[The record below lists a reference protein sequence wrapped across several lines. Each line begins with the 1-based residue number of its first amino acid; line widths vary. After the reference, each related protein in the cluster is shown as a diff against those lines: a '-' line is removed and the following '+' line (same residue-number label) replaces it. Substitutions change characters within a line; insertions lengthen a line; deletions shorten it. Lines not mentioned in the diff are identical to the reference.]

1 MGSGGTNSPPIGD
14 IDMPKLVFA
23 ASLVAALI
31 LAACGS
37 TTPPPSQAPASP
49 PGEGQVSAPPAS
61 PAPSDPADPSES
73 PVVTPAPTARPTPD
87 PTAKPTPR
95 PTPVS
100 FSRLEQYLVD
110 GILRGEGDC
119 SPVRSSALP
128 GRAIAGIDCDLIG
141 SPVARMGIY
150 LFGSEAD
157 TLDAYWAR
165 MQAEGIGL
173 ESGDGCIDRQGE
185 NAYIP
190 WDPADGIAPYRLACF
205 VNDEGYGNFR
215 ITLPGPHVYIG
226 LLGRTADFSA
236 LDRWAFLG
244 NTDTPS
250 YPTMWRPPAE

>member
-1 MGSGGTNSPPIGD
+1 MH
-14 IDMPKLVFA
+14 KLVFA
-23 ASLVAALI
+23 ASLVAALV

-37 TTPPPSQAPASP
+37 STPPPSQPPASP
-49 PGEGQVSAPPAS
+49 PGQGQVSAPPAS
-61 PAPSDPADPSES
+61 PAPSDPTGPTPS
-73 PVVTPAPTARPTPD
+73 PVVTPAPTVRPTPN
-87 PTAKPTPR
+87 PTPR

-100 FSRLEQYLVD
+100 FSRAEQYLVD

-119 SPVRSSALP
+119 SPVRSNALP
-128 GRAIAGIDCDLIG
+128 GRAIAGIECDLVG

-165 MQAEGIGL
+165 MRAEGIEL

-190 WDPADGIAPYRLACF
+190 WDPADGIAPYRLGCF

-215 ITLPGPHVYIG
+215 VTLPGAHVYIG
-226 LLGRTADFSA
+226 LLGRTADFGA

-244 NTDTPS
+244 SMDTPG
-250 YPTMWRPPAE
+250 YPTMWRSPTD